1 MTLQLWGFVK
11 DGELRHPTTEGN
23 TSGGTTLHHNETL
36 VSVCVEHA
44 MFDADGDEYLIMVKN
59 GTTTSVT
66 LSRSATGIKSFVRHY
81 TGKDY
86 VIYSTSMEVAVHSYS
101 HEDGAWCRGM
111 VSLCPGLACQPYACI
126 LCPRPESSRST
137 HLAL

>member
-1 MTLQLWGFVK
+1 MTLQLQGFVK
-11 DGELRHPTTEGN
+11 PEDGELQHPTTEGN

-36 VSVCVEHA
+36 ISVCVEHA
-44 MFDADGDEYLIMVKN
+44 MFDADGDECLIMVKN

-66 LSRSATGIKSFVRHY
+66 LSCGTTGIKSFVCHY

-111 VSLCPGLACQPYACI
+111 CKLVSRAGMSAIRLYPLSAP
-126 LCPRPESSRST
+126 
-137 HLAL
+137 